1 MEIQPYQGKDNQS
14 VATYV
19 PFFTSDPVQTF
30 TIQDKDSLQTA
41 TYVPVY
47 TTDPIQT
54 YTLQGK
60 DILHSG
66 SYTTLYSVGT
76 VQTPVLQDKE
86 NQPVASY
93 IPIYSLGTVQTHS
106 LQELHQAPLESISQP
121 APETTMSECQDYT
134 TQNCAEETDVP
145 LYGLEPVQSLED
157 SITQQDVTSTFMP
170 FFSTEPL
177 QITED
182 QGPET
187 LCADEGNSSNAGEG
201 GQGLDDGCDGSS
213 KKWEQKEEQLKSLE
227 GEFAITMWAPEEENK
242 MMSETVV
249 ENHELPEEN
258 LPSEVPETESP
269 KKLPPGGLTL
279 INLSDPKQLA
289 EFIHQNKPPH
299 EMEKKLPCPHEECP
313 KLFRDNSALRKHLHT
328 HGPKG
333 HICAECGKGFVESS
347 KLKRHKLVHTG
358 EKPFQCMYKG
368 CEKRFSLDFNLR
380 THMRI
385 HTGDRP
391 YACPFDGCTKMF
403 AQSTNLKSHILTHGK
418 PKCSK

>member
-19 PFFTSDPVQTF
+19 PFFTTDPVQTL
-30 TIQDKDSLQTA
+30 TIQDKDSLQT
-41 TYVPVY
+41 
-47 TTDPIQT
+47 
-54 YTLQGK
+54 
-60 DILHSG
+60 G

-76 VQTPVLQDKE
+76 VETPVLQDKE

-106 LQELHQAPLESISQP
+106 LQELHQAPLESINQP
-121 APETTMSECQDYT
+121 ASETTMSECQDYT
-134 TQNCAEETDVP
+134 TENSAEETGTS

-182 QGPET
+182 PGPET
-187 LCADEGNSSNAGEG
+187 LCVADEGSGSNAGEG
-201 GQGLDDGCDGSS
+201 GQGSDDVSDGSS
-213 KKWEQKEEQLKSLE
+213 KKWEQKQEQLKSLE

-242 MMSETVV
+242 IMSETVV
-249 ENHELPEEN
+249 ETQELPGEN
-258 LPSEVPETESP
+258 LPPEVPENGSP
-269 KKLPPGGLTL
+269 EKLPPGGLTL

-289 EFIHQNKPPH
+289 EFIHQNKSPH
-299 EMEKKLPCPHEECP
+299 EIEKKLPCPHEECP